1 MDPRLEKEDHS
12 GTFVIPK
19 NGNLSEFQGTYRCFA
34 SNNLGTA
41 ISEDMDFIVPSKQY
55 LPPQAPHT
63 NTLTRTHIPTSEV
76 LLLQFK
82 ALLLL
87 SRPVKASVMTVRQS
101 GEPSIV
107 SAMAESH

>member
-19 NGNLSEFQGTYRCFA
+19 NGNLSEFQGTYRCYA

-55 LPPQAPHT
+55 SPPSPSHEYAHT
-63 NTLTRTHIPTSEV
+63 HTYTHV
-76 LLLQFK
+76 
-82 ALLLL
+82 
-87 SRPVKASVMTVRQS
+87 
-101 GEPSIV
+101 
-107 SAMAESH
+107 